1 MPHRT
6 MRRIGLAVALASMV
20 LLAGAPALSQD
31 PAAGSTTIAYVVKPG
46 DTLFDLAERYL
57 VRPGDYRTV
66 ARLNRVTDPRRL
78 GVGRSLDIPLPLLR
92 TGPAEARIANFRG
105 AVMVEAG
112 GAPQPAQAGRVLREG
127 DIVSTGAN
135 AFARVALSDGSHVS
149 LPSRSRVRVARLRTI
164 LLTGAVD
171 HAFRLEAGRVEAE
184 VSPVRAPGG
193 FSISTPIAVSAVRG
207 TEFRK
212 AYDPQAGRGSTEV
225 IEGAVAVRA
234 GAETLVAGAAQGVA
248 VGGDEGPRLTDL
260 LPAPDLRR
268 PDAVQTAAQVVFEVE
283 PAPGAA
289 RYRARLATDAGM
301 VDAFAEAESAPGDAK
316 LVFEDLADGAYF
328 VRLSAVSPDGVEGLA
343 SVYSFIRARNGVGG
357 LAAAA
362 GAGRD
367 RPYLFRWEPQGD
379 GAAAFR
385 FQLRRVEAPDAPL
398 VDQADL
404 TRPEITV
411 TGLPSGVY
419 AWHVRIT
426 RQAFGRVL
434 ETWSEPQQLRVGR

>member
-1 MPHRT
+1 MRHRT
-6 MRRIGLAVALASMV
+6 TRRIGLAVALAPMV
-20 LLAGAPALSQD
+20 LLTGAPARSQGVAD
-31 PAAGSTTIAYVVKPG
+31 APATIAYVVKPG

-57 VRPGDYRTV
+57 VRPGDYRAV
-66 ARLNRVTDPRRL
+66 ARLNRVSDPRRL
-78 GVGRSLDIPLPLLR
+78 GVGRSLAIPLPLLR

-105 AVMVEAG
+105 AVTVEAA

-171 HAFRLEAGRVEAE
+171 HAFRLEAGRVEAD
-184 VSPVRAPGG
+184 VATVRAPGG

-207 TEFRK
+207 TEFRN
-212 AYDPQAGRGSTEV
+212 AYDPEAGRGSTEV
-225 IEGAVAVRA
+225 IEGAVAVQA
-234 GAETLVAGAAQGVA
+234 GAETLIAAAAQGVA
-248 VGGDEGPRLTDL
+248 VGADGPRLTDL

-268 PDAVQTAAQVVFEVE
+268 PDAVQTAAQVVFEVT
-283 PAPGAA
+283 PAPSAA

-301 VDAFAEAESAPGDAK
+301 VDAFAEAESAPGEAK

-362 GAGRD
+362 GTGPD
-367 RPYLFRWEPQGD
+367 RPYLFRWESQGD

-385 FQLRRVEAPDAPL
+385 FELRRVDAPDAPL

-404 TRPEITV
+404 SRPEITV
-411 TGLPSGVY
+411 TGLPAGVY
-419 AWHVRIT
+419 AWRVRIT